1 MSTVESLEP
10 TGRPFDPLKSFCN
23 PALFNT
29 AITRSKSLVV
39 AVGNP
44 LVLLLSEAT
53 MDNLKWCW
61 REFISR
67 CLQNETFNKAPS
79 EFKQVEA
86 QFYGML
92 KCANPAGKSLLLL
105 LLLLLLFLLLLLL
118 LLLLFY
124 YYLFYN

>member
-10 TGRPFDPLKSFCN
+10 NGRPFDPLKSFCN

-67 CLQNETFNKAPS
+67 CLQNETFKSTSSDCA
-79 EFKQVEA
+79 QVEQVKA
-86 QFYGML
+86 RLFDML
-92 KCANPAGKSLLLL
+92 KCDNPAGKNFC
-105 LLLLLLFLLLLLL
+105 LFSDVI
-118 LLLLFY
+118 FV
-124 YYLFYN
+124 

>member
-1 MSTVESLEP
+1 MLFMSTVESLECN
-10 TGRPFDPLKSFCN
+10 GRPFDPLKSFCN

-67 CLQNETFNKAPS
+67 CLRNETFKSTLSDCA
-79 EFKQVEA
+79 EFEQVKVK
-86 QFYGML
+86 FFDML
-92 KCANPAGKSLLLL
+92 KCDNPTGKNFTI
-105 LLLLLLFLLLLLL
+105 LF
-118 LLLLFY
+118 
-124 YYLFYN
+124 